1 MATLGLLE
9 LLNAAIGTP
18 HLGVVDL
25 VALHK
30 LLEAMIGQLGQQ
42 EPSVLEPGQS
52 PTPSLAKEQDSED
65 QPGQEKEEDGA
76 LGTGQQ
82 LWKPA
87 EQLHEKDTLEGTG
100 SDSEVSSVAKE
111 AIAKT
116 REEKERAVSKV
127 DALAGP
133 WVLPHETPPPLGSA
147 LPSCRPQP
155 KGWVKPEL
163 PQQSTAGSRSPGTLP
178 WAHPPPALPG
188 KGFAPGSLGG
198 DQQV

>member
-9 LLNAAIGTP
+9 MLNAAIGTP
-18 HLGVVDL
+18 NLGVVDF

-30 LLEAMIGQLGQQ
+30 LLEAIIGQLGQQ
-42 EPSVLEPGQS
+42 QLSVLEPGQS
-52 PTPSLAKEQDSED
+52 PAPGLAKDQDSKD

-82 LWKPA
+82 LWKPE
-87 EQLHEKDTLEGTG
+87 EQLEGTG
-100 SDSEVSSVAKE
+100 SNSEVSSMAKE
-111 AIAKT
+111 LMPT
-116 REEKERAVSKV
+116 TTEEEERAVSKV

-133 WVLPHETPPPLGSA
+133 WVLPHETPPPPGSA

-163 PQQSTAGSRSPGTLP
+163 PQQSTAGPRSPGTLP
-178 WAHPPPALPG
+178 WAHPPPALPE
-188 KGFAPGSLGG
+188 KGFAPAPVGG